1 MKTLFEKLKPEVAEL
16 LRLENELN
24 PAVTQDLIN
33 ELQSKYFWTELKV
46 KDAYSLVRLDQEKRF
61 SIYELIECFENEN

>member
-1 MKTLFEKLKPEVAEL
+1 MKTLFKKLKPEVAEL
-16 LRLENELN
+16 LRLQNELN

-46 KDAYSLVRLDQEKRF
+46 KDAYSLVRLDQEKKF
-61 SIYELIECFENEN
+61 SIYELMECFENEN

>member
-1 MKTLFEKLKPEVAEL
+1 MKTLFKKLKPEVAEL
-16 LRLENELN
+16 LRLQNELN

-61 SIYELIECFENEN
+61 SIYELMECFNNEN

>member
-1 MKTLFEKLKPEVAEL
+1 MKTLFKKLKPEVAEL
-16 LRLENELN
+16 LKFQNEIN

-46 KDAYSLVRLDQEKRF
+46 KDAYSLVRLDQEKKF

>member
-1 MKTLFEKLKPEVAEL
+1 MKTLFEKLKPEVTEL

>member
-1 MKTLFEKLKPEVAEL
+1 MKTLFEKLKPEVTEL

-61 SIYELIECFENEN
+61 SIYELMECFENEN